1 MLCLWLHS
9 QCVTRNPTEPLTKS
23 RCIRPPLDLGR
34 NRFGSEGYAMYEF
47 MAYTHWEN
55 DGMAKKL
62 GFNYKA
68 CTYNCKSRTKR

>member
-1 MLCLWLHS
+1 
-9 QCVTRNPTEPLTKS
+9 
-23 RCIRPPLDLGR
+23 
-34 NRFGSEGYAMYEF
+34 MYEF